1 MFAEH
6 PLHVEFVNAQ
16 GRGGDDSGC
25 RSNPLRLSGQAPLA
39 QEIARAEAGQK
50 KYGTM
55 LRVHNGRDPL
65 WDAYQEA
72 LDLSMY
78 LRQAIL
84 ERDRNHLEPVPDE
97 DCNP

>member
-1 MFAEH
+1 MQNQSEYKTRAAIPE
-6 PLHVEFVNAQ
+6 PPPEGLGEIVLGYVVT
-16 GRGGDDSGC
+16 D
-25 RSNPLRLSGQAPLA
+25 LA
-39 QEIARAEAGQK
+39 ARAEAGQK